1 MKKIRIS
8 PNANVVSVETLKG
21 KFERLA
27 NSVGDNGLT
36 PNFSYTIIPGA
47 YGVKAG
53 INPQTNKPLEYPIIK
68 AVKIGVK
75 SNKVSGL
82 SDLSINSLKRTI
94 NIDETTT
101 DVVDFSSI
109 LPNCTELNSLQLL
122 EHLPAEKMFA
132 VVPNGTL
139 LASTNFDTVVRP
151 RQLYKVV
158 EFLDAAKINEVLDAA
173 ITAGLIEEE
182 TETETAEK
190 ATKPK
195 K

>member
-1 MKKIRIS
+1 MKKVKIS
-8 PNANVVSVETLKG
+8 PNANVVNVETLRT

-27 NSVGDNGLT
+27 ANIGDNGLT
-36 PNFSYTIIPGA
+36 PNFQYIIIA
-47 YGVKAG
+47 NSYGVKSG

-68 AVKIGVK
+68 AVKIGAK

-94 NIDETTT
+94 NIDETTA

-132 VVPNGTL
+132 VIPNGTL
-139 LASTNFDTVVRP
+139 LASTNFDTAVRP
-151 RQLYKVV
+151 RQVYKVV

-173 ITAGLIEEE
+173 ITAGLIELEE
-182 TETETAEK
+182 PEKAEK
-190 ATKPK
+190 AEKPK

>member
-1 MKKIRIS
+1 MKKVKIS
-8 PNANVVSVETLKG
+8 PNASVVSVETLRT

-27 NSVGDNGLT
+27 ANVGDNGLT
-36 PNFSYTIIPGA
+36 PNFQYIIIA
-47 YGVKAG
+47 NSYGVKAG
-53 INPQTNKPLEYPIIK
+53 VNPQTNKPLEYPTIK
-68 AVKIGVK
+68 AVKIGTK

-122 EHLPAEKMFA
+122 EHLPADRMFA

-151 RQLYKVV
+151 RQVYKVV

-173 ITAGLIEEE
+173 ISVGLIEEE

>member
-1 MKKIRIS
+1 MKKVRIS
-8 PNANVVSVETLKG
+8 PSANIVSVETLKT

-27 NSVGDNGLT
+27 ANIGDNGLT
-36 PNFSYTIIPGA
+36 PNFQYIIIA
-47 YGVKAG
+47 NSYGVKAG
-53 INPQTNKPLEYPIIK
+53 VNPQTNKPIEYPIIK
-68 AVKIGVK
+68 AVKIGTK

-82 SDLSINSLKRTI
+82 SDLSVNSLKRTV
-94 NIDETTT
+94 NIDETTA

-122 EHLPAEKMFA
+122 EHLPADRMFA

-151 RQLYKVV
+151 RQVYKVV

-173 ITAGLIEEE
+173 ISAGLIEEE
-182 TETETAEK
+182 TETETETETAE
-190 ATKPK
+190 
-195 K
+195 